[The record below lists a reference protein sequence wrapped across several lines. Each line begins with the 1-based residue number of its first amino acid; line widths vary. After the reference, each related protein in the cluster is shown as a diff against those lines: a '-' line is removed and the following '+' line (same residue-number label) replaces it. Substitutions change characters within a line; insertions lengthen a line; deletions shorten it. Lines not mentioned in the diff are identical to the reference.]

1 MGSIRSGT
9 EIVNL
14 CVILFQESIFVPDP
28 VISLAIEPQN
38 KVSLICFDS
47 FSIFSFFDFT
57 LKKTSCFETVQS
69 HDTESCEIFHMKL
82 CYFPTSKICPTK
94 IMK

>member
-38 KVSLICFDS
+38 KVSLICFGS
-47 FSIFSFFDFT
+47 FSIFSFFNFT
-57 LKKTSCFETVQS
+57 LKKTCFETVQS
-69 HDTESCEIFHMKL
+69 DDTGSCEIFHMKL
-82 CYFPTSKICPTK
+82 LFPH
-94 IMK
+94 

>member
-38 KVSLICFDS
+38 KVSLICFGS
-47 FSIFSFFDFT
+47 FSIFSFFNFT

>member
-1 MGSIRSGT
+1 MGSIKTGT

-38 KVSLICFDS
+38 KVSLIRLDS
-47 FSIFSFFDFT
+47 FFI
-57 LKKTSCFETVQS
+57 
-69 HDTESCEIFHMKL
+69 
-82 CYFPTSKICPTK
+82 
-94 IMK
+94 